1 MPVVSRKSELTK
13 HVEYEIKGLVADF
26 DKIARKQIARLKKGK
41 YTRLETRANI
51 LNSYGLRSR
60 ERMSKRH
67 SRRLKLI

>member
-1 MPVVSRKSELTK
+1 LLLTYRCS
-13 HVEYEIKGLVADF
+13 EYEIKGLVADF

-60 ERMSKRH
+60 ERMSKH
-67 SRRLKLI
+67 LIWFNLI